1 MNLEAARIVVRPR
14 TPSEIFDLAFR
25 FCAALALP
33 LYARL
38 AALVL
43 APCLAVCAYVHA
55 VTDGEWAAVW
65 AVALGL
71 AAFAQSVF
79 TVAASRLL
87 FAAKPGALAIIGHS
101 LRRLPALFGALLLHG
116 ILLTVGMF
124 VGIGT
129 FFFWVWHTFLYEAV
143 LLEHQGPVA
152 AIRRASALVKH
163 KFGAAL
169 VTCTAST
176 VVVLLGVV
184 SGEFLLGGLVE
195 WVLQLGKPFGN
206 LWEDG
211 GSAYA
216 LVGFFAAL
224 PLVATARFLAYIDG
238 RTRQDGWDIQ
248 LRFMAIAAV
257 ATAATTTTTEE
268 TAP

>member
-1 MNLEAARIVVRPR
+1 MNLEAARIVVRPH

-25 FCAALALP
+25 VCAALAIP
-33 LYARL
+33 LYLRL
-38 AALVL
+38 SAVVL

-55 VTDGEWAAVW
+55 VTDGNWTAVW
-65 AVALGL
+65 TCAIGL
-71 AAFAQSVF
+71 AAVAQSVF

-87 FAAKPGALAIIGHS
+87 FAAKPGALSILGHS
-101 LRRLPALFGALLLHG
+101 LRRLPALLGALILHSVLLSVG
-116 ILLTVGMF
+116 LL

-143 LLEHQGPVA
+143 LLEQQGPVSS
-152 AIRRASALVKH
+152 IRRASALVKH

-195 WVLQLGKPFGN
+195 WVLQLGKPFGD

-248 LRFMAIAAV
+248 LRFMAIAA
-257 ATAATTTTTEE
+257 AATTPTAATEE
-268 TAP
+268 TTP